1 MHPHCGALCGG
12 CPGDGGAYAGIDL
25 PESALTEVVTP
36 VVAAGV
42 AAVYYGLARFAEE
55 YLPQRWQRVGRVMLA
70 SRHKPRYDVAA

>member
-1 MHPHCGALCGG
+1 M
-12 CPGDGGAYAGIDL
+12 
-25 PESALTEVVTP
+25 VTP